1 MESSQAG
8 QRQFLTTRRS
18 VVLAAGREGGT
29 REAREALEKLAQS
42 YWYPLYAFLRR
53 RGTDSEEARDLVQ
66 GLFVLLLERQDLAA
80 VAPEKGRFRAF
91 LLASLKHHLFNER
104 ARQMALKRGGGRV
117 LLQIDAAAADS
128 RYACEPAHAETPEK
142 LYDQSWASSVLER
155 ALGRVAEAYR
165 QRGQAELFGRL
176 QPLLARGAEAP
187 PREELAAELGLSEG
201 ALKVAVHRLRRRFR
215 AELRSEIA
223 ETVAEPGQVE
233 DEIRHLFD
241 ALGG

>member
-1 MESSQAG
+1 M
-8 QRQFLTTRRS
+8 
-18 VVLAAGREGGT
+18 VLAAGRGGGT

-155 ALGRVAEAYR
+155 ALGRVAEAMGR
-165 QRGQAELFGRL
+165 SDGNAGAAARDLLAGLPLPATLSETGVGEGMLPELVRQAEADACKASNPRPVTRADL
-176 QPLLARGAEAP
+176 EALY
-187 PREELAAELGLSEG
+187 RAA
-201 ALKVAVHRLRRRFR
+201 
-215 AELRSEIA
+215 I
-223 ETVAEPGQVE
+223 
-233 DEIRHLFD
+233 
-241 ALGG
+241 